1 MFSSI
6 PFYHQSIRKTVIA
19 FGSLFNDIYVNIE
32 DEVLRVPIAYA
43 PKQKWYNR
51 INDGKLEDG
60 RTFSMTLPRMGFDII
75 NYTYD
80 ASRKRNT
87 LMQTMKEHDSSG
99 VTGYNEEK
107 KEQLYRYAE
116 VPYNL
121 EFGLYVMTKN
131 METGLRIMEQILP
144 YFTPEF
150 TVSVNF
156 TDIDK
161 QVDIPI
167 TLTSVSSEDLY
178 EDGFEERRTILWSLN
193 FDVKTYLYGPIR
205 DSKTILVSGVAFH
218 DSLNEAVDRNA
229 AIQKDLVRLQAHAV
243 SIDREKGATGP
254 YATGPDTYEA
264 VVEKDLFKDI
274 DSTWFE

>member
-6 PFYHQSIRKTVIA
+6 PFYHQSIRKSVIA

-32 DEVLRVPIAYA
+32 DEILRVPLAYA

-51 INDGKLEDG
+51 IKDGKLEDG

-87 LMQTMKEHDSSG
+87 IMQTMKTHDSSG
-99 VTGYNEEK
+99 VTGYDEIK
-107 KEQLYRYAE
+107 KEHLYRYAE

-121 EFGLYVMTKN
+121 EFGLYIMTKN
-131 METGLRIMEQILP
+131 MDTGLRIIEQILP

-150 TVSVNF
+150 TVTVNF
-156 TDIDK
+156 TEIDK
-161 QVDIPI
+161 QIDIPV
-167 TLTSVSSEDLY
+167 TLTSISSEDLY
-178 EDGFEERRTILWSLN
+178 EDSFEERRTILWSLN
-193 FDVKTYLYGPIR
+193 FDVKTYFYGPIR
-205 DSKTILVSGVAFH
+205 DSKPILTSAVSFH
-218 DSLNEAVDRNA
+218 DSLDEALDRNA
-229 AIQKDLVRLQAHAV
+229 AEQKDLVRMKAHAV

-254 YATGPDTYEA
+254 GATGPDTYEA
-264 VVEKDLFKDI
+264 VIEKELFKDI